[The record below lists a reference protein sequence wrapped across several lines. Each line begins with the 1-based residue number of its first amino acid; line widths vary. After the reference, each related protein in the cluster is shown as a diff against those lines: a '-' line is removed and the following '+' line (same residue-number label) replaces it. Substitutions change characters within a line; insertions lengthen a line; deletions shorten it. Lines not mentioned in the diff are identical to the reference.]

1 MAYLVTG
8 ATGCIG
14 RYLVSELLKRSG
26 DIHVLVRP
34 GADAA
39 YRFDRCAREWGGGD
53 RVRPVQGDL
62 GIPGLDIDP
71 GWIAAQ
77 SGSIDHVIHLAVG
90 FDAADGRGGAAAG
103 GGARFGAAGEKAAA
117 SGTAHVVDLAER
129 MKVGAL
135 HHMSS
140 VEVAGTAAGL
150 FGEDMFDVGQQRN
163 TPQQRA
169 AFEAERIVRER
180 CAVPWQIYRPS
191 IVIGH
196 SRTGETDRIAGPYY
210 FFRLLRMAAQLPRI
224 LPLIVPKL
232 GETNMVPVDFVVR
245 ALDRIMHLPAAPGTT
260 YHLVDLRRQS
270 TAEVLNLF
278 ADEAGAPHLVEVMP
292 RQTLDMLRRLPGVG
306 WALPHL
312 GVPREVLEQ
321 NEFGCWFDCRNTTA
335 ALAGTDIRVPPLVG
349 YAPIIWKYWA
359 ENWV

>member
-14 RYLVSELLKRSG
+14 RYLVSELLKHSG

-34 GADAA
+34 GADSA

-53 RVRPVQGDL
+53 RVRAVRGDL
-62 GIPGLDIDP
+62 GVSGLDIDP
-71 GWIAAQ
+71 DWIAAHR
-77 SGSIDHVIHLAVG
+77 GSIDHVIHLAVG
-90 FDAADGRGGAAAG
+90 FDAAGAGRGGVAAA
-103 GGARFGAAGEKAAA
+103 
-117 SGTAHVVDLAER
+117 GTAHVVELAGRLEA
-129 MKVGAL
+129 GAL

-140 VEVAGTAAGL
+140 VEVAGSAAGL
-150 FGEDMFDVGQQRN
+150 FGEDMFDVGQVLD

-245 ALDRIMHLPAAPGTT
+245 ALDRIMHLPIAPGAT
-260 YHLVDLRRQS
+260 YHLVDPRRQS

-278 ADEAGAPHLVEVMP
+278 ADEAGAPHLIEVMP

-335 ALAGTDIRVPPLVG
+335 ALAGADIRVPPLVG